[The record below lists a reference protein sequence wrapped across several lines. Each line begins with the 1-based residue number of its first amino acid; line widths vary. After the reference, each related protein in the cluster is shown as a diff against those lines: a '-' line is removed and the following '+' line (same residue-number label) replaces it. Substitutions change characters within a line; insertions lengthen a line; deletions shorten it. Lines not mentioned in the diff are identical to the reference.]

1 MRLEETGRGFER
13 GRSPEMIKAFLNLR
27 GAVIARVSRESV
39 KPEQIK
45 QIVDAINSAAHVIDE
60 L

>member
-1 MRLEETGRGFER
+1 
-13 GRSPEMIKAFLNLR
+13 MIKAFLNLR